1 MPHFIDQL
9 HREIYLPTAPVRIVS
24 LVPSQTELLFDLG
37 LEQEVV
43 GITKFCI
50 HPKFWAKQKPKI
62 GGTKQ
67 FHFDRIEA
75 LQPDLIIA
83 NKEENYKEGIEYLAE
98 RYPVWISDIFT
109 WQDAMRMIA
118 QVGELTSRPTEA
130 QTLLGTLQASYE
142 QLKQASSTLAYPV
155 RVLYLIWREPYMAVG
170 KDTFIHDML
179 NTCGFENVCGHLS
192 RYPELAYEDIKALA
206 PDLIMLSSEP
216 YPFRQK
222 HIVELQQ
229 IAPQSRAELVD
240 GEMFSWYGSRM
251 TKGLPY
257 MEAIVRLLA
266 SEGV

>member
-1 MPHFIDQL
+1 
-9 HREIYLPTAPVRIVS
+9 
-24 LVPSQTELLFDLG
+24 VPSQTELLFDLG
-37 LEQEVV
+37 LEQEIV

-75 LQPDLIIA
+75 LKPDLIIA
-83 NKEENYKEGIEYLAE
+83 NKEENYKEGIDYLAE

-109 WQDAMRMIA
+109 WQDAMQMIA
-118 QVGELTSRPTEA
+118 QVGELTSRPHEA
-130 QTLLGTLQASYE
+130 QALCATLQASHE
-142 QLKQASSTLAYPV
+142 QLKQASSQLAYPV

-170 KDTFIHDML
+170 KDTFIDDML
-179 NTCGFENVCGHLS
+179 TTCGFENVCVHLS
-192 RYPELAYEDIKALA
+192 RYPELAYEDLKALA

-216 YPFRQK
+216 YPFRDK
-222 HIVELQQ
+222 HITELKQ
-229 IAPQSRAELVD
+229 IVPASRVELVD